1 MFKEMMEDMEET
13 ERYHKMMWL
22 VEATYGDYAFYP
34 ARDFDNVVALTLK
47 DIPDS
52 RYLSDCCR
60 VSRRLLQ
67 WVHPDRPGSEA
78 MSSSRFLM
86 YR

>member
-52 RYLSDCCR
+52 SQF
-60 VSRRLLQ
+60 VFIF
-67 WVHPDRPGSEA
+67 PNEKN
-78 MSSSRFLM
+78 
-86 YR
+86 